1 MALTPRHDARSNEV
15 FLREVDDELRRD
27 QVADLWRRWG
37 RWLIAAIVGGLALFA
52 AWLGW
57 RSHRETVAGREGEQL
72 TAAYDALGSG
82 RSAEADK
89 GLAALTGS
97 SREGYRVMAR
107 FSQADL
113 QLQAHKDGQAAATFA
128 AIAADGSLAKPFRD
142 LALVRQTAAEYDR
155 LKPQVVVERLRP
167 LAVAGSPWLGSAGEL
182 LAGAYLK
189 EGRRDLAATLFGQ
202 MAQGDDVPQTLRQ
215 RAVQMAS
222 AMNAGAAGAGPG
234 SAGPG
239 AAGEGSG
246 SR

>member
-27 QVADLWRRWG
+27 QALDLWRRWG
-37 RWLIAAIVGGLALFA
+37 RWLIVAVVAGLALFA
-52 AWLGW
+52 GWLGW

-72 TAAYDALGSG
+72 TAAYDALGGG
-82 RSAEADK
+82 RTAEA
-89 GLAALTGS
+89 GTSLAALAGS
-97 SREGYRVMAR
+97 SSEGYRVMAR

-113 QLQAHKDGQAAATFA
+113 QLQAHQDVQAAATFA
-128 AIAADGSLAKPFRD
+128 AIAADGSIDKPFRD

-155 LKPQVVVERLRP
+155 LKPQVIVERLRP

-189 EGRRDLAATLFGQ
+189 EGRRDLASTLFGQ
-202 MAQGDDVPQTLRQ
+202 IAQGDDVPQTLRQ

-222 AMNAGAAGAGPG
+222 AMNAGAG
-234 SAGPG
+234 SAGAT
-239 AAGEGSG
+239 AAGEGSKA
-246 SR
+246 R

>member
-27 QVADLWRRWG
+27 QALDLWRRWG
-37 RWLIAAIVGGLALFA
+37 RWLIVAIVAGLALFA

-72 TAAYDALGSG
+72 TAAYDALGGG
-82 RSAEADK
+82 RTAEADTS
-89 GLAALTGS
+89 LAALAGS
-97 SREGYRVMAR
+97 SRDGYRVMAR
-107 FSQADL
+107 FSRADL
-113 QLQAHKDGQAAATFA
+113 QLQAHKDTEAAATFA

-142 LALVRQTAAEYDR
+142 LALIRQTAAEYDR

-202 MAQGDDVPQTLRQ
+202 IAQGDDVPQTLRQ

-222 AMNAGAAGAGPG
+222 AMSAGTGSAGAGAAV
-234 SAGPG
+234 
-239 AAGEGSG
+239 EGSTP
-246 SR
+246 R

>member
-1 MALTPRHDARSNEV
+1 LALTPRHDARSNEV

-27 QVADLWRRWG
+27 QALDLWRQWG
-37 RWLIAAIVGGLALFA
+37 RWLIVAIVAGLALFA

-72 TAAYDALGSG
+72 TTAYDALGGG
-82 RSAEADK
+82 RTAEA
-89 GLAALTGS
+89 GTSLATLAGS

-107 FSQADL
+107 FTQADL
-113 QLQAHKDGQAAATFA
+113 QLQAHKDTEAAATFA
-128 AIAADGSLAKPFRD
+128 AIAADGSVEKAFRD
-142 LALVRQTAAEYDR
+142 LATIRQTAAEYDR

-182 LAGAYLK
+182 LAAAYLK

-202 MAQGDDVPQTLRQ
+202 IAQGDDVPQTLRQ

-222 AMNAGAAGAGPG
+222 AM

-239 AAGEGSG
+239 NAGTGAPAAGEGSKA
-246 SR
+246 R